1 MLSRNQSYPANQNI
15 PRLEQNLALANKFK
29 NIEEY
34 LKLPEIGYQLLPFNF
49 HRLPDATY
57 ICVNMV
63 GEFVCLKKNELN
75 SLVNQDI
82 QPTNPLYDTL
92 KSKHIIMDQDS
103 NVALDLLALKYR
115 TKQNRVSQFTS
126 LHMFVV
132 TLRCDYTCKYCQ
144 VSRQTE
150 DIEAFDM
157 SEDTA
162 IAALKL
168 MFMSPSKS
176 LKIEFQ
182 GGEPL
187 LNFKLIKYIVT
198 SALELNLTEKREI
211 QFVITSNLS
220 FLDQEILKFCFDHD
234 IYFSTSL
241 DGQEE
246 LHNKNRPRPNKDGYK
261 KTIEGIR
268 KIQNYLGPQKVSALM
283 TTTADSLYEP
293 KKIIDEYVSLGLHSV
308 FLRPI
313 SPYGFAIKTKQVEKY
328 NIDKWM
334 EFYIS
339 GLEYIIELNRSGYF
353 LTEQYAVIILNK
365 IFNPSNP
372 GYVDLQSPA
381 GIGISAVTYNYD
393 GDIYA
398 SDEARMLKEM
408 GDETFKLGNAH
419 KNNYSEIFGAEIL
432 FDSIEQSIP
441 ESAPMCSECGLIT
454 YCGADPVY
462 HYATQGDVVGKKPI
476 SFFCKKNTS
485 IIEHIFQLLQNKDTR
500 SILEGWLN

>member
-1 MLSRNQSYPANQNI
+1 MTLAKKFHS
-15 PRLEQNLALANKFK
+15 LENYIKVV
-29 NIEEY
+29 ESD
-34 LKLPEIGYQLLPFNF
+34 YQLLPFNF
-49 HRLPDATY
+49 HRMPDSAY
-57 ICVNMV
+57 LCVNMV
-63 GEFVCLKKNELN
+63 GEYVSLKKNELI
-75 SLVNQDI
+75 SLVNGKIKPSDI
-82 QPTNPLYDTL
+82 LYNTL
-92 KSKHIIMDQDS
+92 KSKHIIMDRDS
-103 NVALDLLALKYR
+103 SVALDLLALKYR

-150 DIEAFDM
+150 DVDTFDM
-157 SEDTA
+157 SKETA
-162 IAALKL
+162 LAALEL

-187 LNFKLIKYIVT
+187 LNFKLIQFIVT
-198 SALELNLTEKREI
+198 SALKMNLTEKRKL

-220 FLDQEILKFCFDHD
+220 FVDDDVLKFCGDHD
-234 IYFSTSL
+234 IYLSTSL
-241 DGQEE
+241 DGPEE
-246 LHNKNRPRPNKDGYK
+246 LHNKNRPRPGKDGYS
-261 KTIEGIR
+261 KTIEGIK
-268 KIQNYLGPQKVSALM
+268 KIQSHLGPDKVSALM
-283 TTTADSLYEP
+283 TTTIGSLSQPIE
-293 KKIIDEYVSLGLHSV
+293 IIDEYVRLDFHSI
-308 FLRPI
+308 FLRPL

-334 EFYIS
+334 IFYKT
-339 GLEYIIELNRSGYF
+339 GLDYIIQLNKSGYF

-381 GIGISAVTYNYD
+381 GIGISAVIYNYD
-393 GDIYA
+393 GDVYA

-408 GDETFKLGNAH
+408 GDETFKLGNVFTS
-419 KNNYSEIFGAEIL
+419 NYNEIFGADIL
-432 FDSIEQSIP
+432 LDSLEQSLP
-441 ESAPMCSECGLIT
+441 ESSPMCSDCGLVT

-462 HYATQGDVVGKKPI
+462 HHATQGDVVGKKPL

-485 IIEHIFQLLQNKDTR
+485 IIEHIFKLLENKSNR
-500 SILEGWLN
+500 KILESWIS